1 MSTNY
6 VPAIKAKM
14 GDWTYYIT
22 KMKFGEVEKSVELA
36 EKIHSHKDLDDLIQ
50 RDLSKRVADMTEFLL
65 KEDQRF
71 YGSLVVAIYMGNP
84 VFHPIRVTEDHKIVD
99 SVNHDFGFL
108 QMDGSQT
115 YFALDGQHRLESIK
129 AACEQKPELRAEDIS
144 VIILKHDSSK
154 AGMQR
159 TRRLFT
165 KLNRYAKPTD
175 EKTNIAIDEDDAVAI
190 LTRQLIREYSPFS
203 GLVKVDT
210 ASKQL
215 GRTDKKF
222 LTTMRAFYECN
233 IEIAKG
239 FREGLEVDKD
249 FLSKRPPD
257 AFLDDMYS
265 YYESVYDGLIKG
277 VKVLGDISS
286 GQMSP
291 GSLRDGENG
300 GNIWARPNVQLVMA
314 EVIAGAICS
323 GHEIKEV
330 AEKLNMVPS
339 KLSEDPWLRLFWNPD
354 TARIIGGKAERLL
367 LVKIITLACGF
378 KNTYVKKKVEEE
390 YGRYFGQQKKP
401 IPKITD

>member
-50 RDLSKRVADMTEFLL
+50 RDLSKRVEDMTEFLL
-65 KEDQRF
+65 KEPQRF

-129 AACEQKPELRAEDIS
+129 AACEVKPELRAEDIS

-154 AGMQR
+154 TGMQR

-190 LTRQLIREYSPFS
+190 LTRQMIREYAPLA
-203 GLVKVDT
+203 GLIKVDT

-215 GRTDKKF
+215 SRSDRKF
-222 LTTMRAFYECN
+222 LTTMRTFYECN
-233 IEIAKG
+233 VEIAKG
-239 FREGLEVDKD
+239 FREGLDVDKD
-249 FLSKRPPD
+249 FLGKRPKD
-257 AFLDDMYS
+257 SFLDDMYA
-265 YYESVYDGLIKG
+265 YYEEVYNGLISG
-277 VKVLGDISS
+277 VKTLNDVSS
-286 GQMSP
+286 GQANP
-291 GSLRDGENG
+291 GALRDGDSG
-300 GNIWARPNVQLVMA
+300 GNIWVRPNVQLVMS
-314 EVIAGAICS
+314 EVIAKAICS
-323 GHEIKEV
+323 GHDIKEV
-330 AEKLNMVPS
+330 AAKLDRVPS
-339 KLSEDPWLRLFWNPD
+339 EISEDPWLRLFWNPD
-354 TARIIGGKAERLL
+354 TARISGGKAERLL

-378 KNTYVKKKVEEE
+378 KNTYIKKKVEEE
-390 YGRYFGQQKKP
+390 YGKYFGQQKKS
-401 IPKITD
+401 IPKID

>member
-36 EKIHSHKDLDDLIQ
+36 EKIHSHKDLDELIQ
-50 RDLSKRVADMTEFLL
+50 RDLSKRVQDMTEFLL
-65 KEDQRF
+65 NEPQRF
-71 YGSLVVAIYMGNP
+71 YGSLVVAIYMGKP
-84 VFHPIRVTEDHKIVD
+84 TFHPIRVTEDHQIVD

-129 AACEQKPELRAEDIS
+129 AACEAKPELRAEDIS

-154 AGMQR
+154 PGMQR

-175 EKTNIAIDEDDAVAI
+175 EKTNIAIDEDDAIAI
-190 LTRQLIREYSPFS
+190 LTRQLIREYAPLS
-203 GLVKVDT
+203 GLIKVDT

-215 GRTDKKF
+215 NRTDKKF

-233 IEIAKG
+233 LEIAQG
-239 FREGLEVDKD
+239 FREGLEVSKD
-249 FLSKRPPD
+249 FLSKRPTD
-257 AFLDDMYS
+257 AFLDDMYA
-265 YYESVYDGLIKG
+265 YFEQVYNGLISGVSTLQKISKG
-277 VKVLGDISS
+277 EMTPGTLREGD
-286 GQMSP
+286 
-291 GSLRDGENG
+291 NG
-300 GNIWARPNVQLVMA
+300 GNIWVRPNVQLVIA
-314 EVIAGAICS
+314 EVIAKAICS
-323 GHEIKEV
+323 GHTMDEISQV
-330 AEKLNMVPS
+330 LNKLPQN
-339 KLSEDPWLRLFWNPD
+339 LSDEPWNRLFWNPE
-354 TARIIGGKAERLL
+354 TARIVGGKAERQL

-378 KNTYVKKKVEEE
+378 NNTFIKKKTEEE
-390 YGRYFGQQKKP
+390 YGKYFGLQKKS
-401 IPKITD
+401 IPKM